1 MNEHFPHASRLIY
14 GCMGL
19 GGGWNNSPVTEADIT
34 QTRSVIDTVLDLN
47 INVFDHADI
56 YTFGKA
62 EIAFGE
68 ALKAAPSLRDNMI
81 IQSKC
86 AIRFDDDLGP
96 KRYDF
101 SANHIHNSVEGILT
115 RLGIEQLDTLLLH
128 RPDPLMELEEVAG
141 TLQLLQQ
148 QGKIKHVGVSNMHG
162 HQINYLQ
169 SALSTPIVAN
179 QLEMSLGFRDWL
191 EDGITTNSAAN
202 RNTGY
207 APGTLE
213 YCMLN
218 NVQLQAWGSLAQG
231 KYTGAKTENSEER
244 ATADLVAQLASEY
257 QTTAEAIVLSWL
269 MRHPANIAPVLG
281 STNIER
287 IKASQKAVDVHLSRE
302 HWYKL
307 FEVARGQEMP

>member
-1 MNEHFPHASRLIY
+1 MNAHFPHASRLIY

-19 GGGWNNSPVTEADIT
+19 GGGWNNDPASKADVTQARTI
-34 QTRSVIDTVLDLN
+34 IDAVLDLD

-62 EIAFGE
+62 EAVFGE
-68 ALKAAPSLRDNMI
+68 ALKQAPELKDKMI

-86 AIRFDDDLGP
+86 AIRFEDDLGP

-101 SANHIHNSVEGILT
+101 SANHIHTSVEGILS
-115 RLGIEQLDTLLLH
+115 RLNIEQLDVLLLH

-141 TLQLLQQ
+141 TLLLLQQ

-169 SALSTPIVAN
+169 SALSTPIVSN

-191 EDGITTNSAAN
+191 EDGITSNSTAN
-202 RNTGY
+202 RNIGY

-213 YCMLN
+213 YCMMN
-218 NVQLQAWGSLAQG
+218 DVQLQAWGSLAQG
-231 KYTGAKTENSEER
+231 KYTGAKTETSADA
-244 ATADLVAQLASEY
+244 ATADLVEQLASEY
-257 QTTAEAIVLSWL
+257 QTTPEAIVLAWL

-281 STNIER
+281 STNVER
-287 IKASQKAVDVHLSRE
+287 IKSCQKAMDVHLSRE

-307 FEVARGQEMP
+307 FEVARNQEMP